1 MKIFDFFKRKVADDQ
16 KGITL
21 EDCVV
26 KMFESAGIVPDR
38 RGNMF
43 HTEVQG
49 KYCAYNVGLNC
60 DAGNKLIVCVP
71 FILPVGKDVAFAAN
85 YEVERISKEISGR
98 FPGTIVYL
106 AENDKEYKLTAITI
120 KTFGELSDSTPSEV
134 HQAMIHT
141 VDAIDDK
148 NFASLTAAIV
158 GYESYEE
165 LQGNMKATSAD
176 GKNVAIQ
183 LKDGYRELL
192 GKVPDLDNSR
202 YLGRLMAYATHIM
215 MAKDNDELV
224 NRAAGTLKES
234 FDGFIQEIYNVAD
247 EKERDL
253 IRKLRFLGTVK
264 TKNNSGAED
273 DFVVG
278 RNEAKS
284 YLDASGDPWRLVYG
298 ENLDNP
304 DVPGLAQL

>member
-1 MKIFDFFKRKVADDQ
+1 MKIFNLFKRKVADNQ
-16 KGITL
+16 KTLTL

-71 FILPVGKDVAFAAN
+71 FFLPVGKDVAFAAN
-85 YEVERISKEISGR
+85 YEVERISKEVSGR

-120 KTFGELSDSTPSEV
+120 KTFGELSDSTPLEI

-224 NRAAGTLKES
+224 NRAAGSLSKS
-234 FDGFIQEIYNVAD
+234 FDGFIQEIYNIAD
-247 EKERDL
+247 EKERNL
-253 IRKLRFLGTVK
+253 IRKLRFLGK
-264 TKNNSGAED
+264 ARGADDGDEED
-273 DFVVG
+273 FAAG

-284 YLDASGDPWRLVYG
+284 YLDTSADPWRLVYG
-298 ENLDNP
+298 ENLDNNK
-304 DVPGLAQL
+304 

>member
-1 MKIFDFFKRKVADDQ
+1 MGLLDIFRRKTCDSA
-16 KGITL
+16 KKITL

-60 DAGNKLIVCVP
+60 DAGNKLIVYVP
-71 FILPVGKDVAFAAN
+71 FFLPVGKDVAFAAN
-85 YEVERISKEISGR
+85 YEVERISKEVSGK

-120 KTFGELSDSTPSEV
+120 KTFGELSDSTPLEIR
-134 HQAMIHT
+134 QAMIHA

-165 LQGNMKATSAD
+165 LQGNMKAASAD

-247 EKERDL
+247 EKERNL

-284 YLDASGDPWRLVYG
+284 YLDTYTDSWRLVYE

-304 DVPGLAQL
+304 DVTGSDK

>member
-1 MKIFDFFKRKVADDQ
+1 M
-16 KGITL
+16 
-21 EDCVV
+21 
-26 KMFESAGIVPDR
+26 
-38 RGNMF
+38 
-43 HTEVQG
+43 
-49 KYCAYNVGLNC
+49 
-60 DAGNKLIVCVP
+60 
-71 FILPVGKDVAFAAN
+71 
-85 YEVERISKEISGR
+85 ERIGKEVSGK

-120 KTFGELSDSTPSEV
+120 KTFGELSDSTPLEI
-134 HQAMIHT
+134 HQAMIHA

-165 LQGNMKATSAD
+165 LQGNMKAASAD

-183 LKDGYRELL
+183 LKDGYRDLL

-224 NRAAGTLKES
+224 NRAAGTLKGS

-298 ENLDNP
+298 ENLDNNK
-304 DVPGLAQL
+304 

>member
-1 MKIFDFFKRKVADDQ
+1 MKIFDFSKRKVADNQ
-16 KGITL
+16 KGVTL

-26 KMFESAGIVPDR
+26 KMFESTGIVPDR

-71 FILPVGKDVAFAAN
+71 FFLPVGKDVVFAAN
-85 YEVERISKEISGR
+85 YEVERIGKEVSGK

-120 KTFGELSDSTPSEV
+120 KTFGELSDSTPLEI
-134 HQAMIHT
+134 HQAMIHA

-234 FDGFIQEIYNVAD
+234 FDGFIQEIYNVVD

-264 TKNNSGAED
+264 TKSNSGAED

-304 DVPGLAQL
+304 DGPGSDK

>member
-1 MKIFDFFKRKVADDQ
+1 MKIFDIFKRKVADTQ
-16 KGITL
+16 KNFTL

-26 KMFESAGIVPDR
+26 KMFESAGIVPGR
-38 RGNMF
+38 QGNMF

-71 FILPVGKDVAFAAN
+71 FFLPVGKDVAFAAN
-85 YEVERISKEISGR
+85 YEVERISKEISGK

-106 AENDKEYKLTAITI
+106 AENDKGYKLTAITI
-120 KTFGELSDSTPSEV
+120 KTFGELSDCTPSEI
-134 HQAMIHT
+134 HQAMIHA

-165 LQGNMKATSAD
+165 LQGNMKAASAD

-192 GKVPDLDNSR
+192 GKVPDLENSR

-224 NRAAGTLKES
+224 NRAAGNLKES

-273 DFVVG
+273 DFVLG

-284 YLDASGDPWRLVYG
+284 YLDTSGNPWRLVYG

-304 DVPGLAQL
+304 DVPGADK

>member
-1 MKIFDFFKRKVADDQ
+1 MKIFDFFKRKVADNQ
-16 KGITL
+16 KSITL

-49 KYCAYNVGLNC
+49 KYCANNVGLNC

-120 KTFGELSDSTPSEV
+120 KTFGELSDSTPSEI
-134 HQAMIHT
+134 HQAMIHA

-298 ENLDNP
+298 ENLDNNK
-304 DVPGLAQL
+304 

>member
-1 MKIFDFFKRKVADDQ
+1 
-16 KGITL
+16 
-21 EDCVV
+21 
-26 KMFESAGIVPDR
+26 
-38 RGNMF
+38 
-43 HTEVQG
+43 
-49 KYCAYNVGLNC
+49 
-60 DAGNKLIVCVP
+60 
-71 FILPVGKDVAFAAN
+71 
-85 YEVERISKEISGR
+85 
-98 FPGTIVYL
+98 
-106 AENDKEYKLTAITI
+106 
-120 KTFGELSDSTPSEV
+120 
-134 HQAMIHT
+134 
-141 VDAIDDK
+141 
-148 NFASLTAAIV
+148 
-158 GYESYEE
+158 
-165 LQGNMKATSAD
+165 MKATSAD

-224 NRAAGTLKES
+224 NRAAGTLKKS

-247 EKERDL
+247 EKERNL
-253 IRKLRFLGTVK
+253 IRMLRFLGTVK

-304 DVPGLAQL
+304 DVLGSDK

>member
-1 MKIFDFFKRKVADDQ
+1 MKIFDFFKRKVADNQ

-21 EDCVV
+21 EDCVI

-60 DAGNKLIVCVP
+60 DAGNKLIVYVQ
-71 FILPVGKDVAFAAN
+71 FFLPVGKDVAFAAN
-85 YEVERISKEISGR
+85 YEVERISKEVSGK

-120 KTFGELSDSTPSEV
+120 KTFGELSDSTPLEI

-165 LQGNMKATSAD
+165 LQGNMKASSAD
-176 GKNVAIQ
+176 GTNVAIQ
-183 LKDGYRELL
+183 LKDGYRDLL

-247 EKERDL
+247 EKERNL
-253 IRKLRFLGTVK
+253 IRILRFLGTVK
-264 TKNNSGAED
+264 TKNNSGAEE

-304 DVPGLAQL
+304 DVPGSDK